1 MVGVRSDVWANR
13 FVALQTSLIG
23 IHLWSQLA
31 GACPFRQTHLLR
43 LLGVHLVTG
52 DAGKIS
58 ATKTR
63 RRLQPIELTS
73 RDANHTVTPKAVGEK
88 IWLCYTYEIFL
99 FAVVGRVWLHDEALA
114 KIIVTRAKVRP
125 LSIEIDFVR
134 HVVEGPDAVALAA
147 IESGNRASQARRIR
161 YASIRFSCQMNF
173 ESPDGIS
180 IKCDVLISL
189 TVASLTRNPK
199 FRDA

>member
-1 MVGVRSDVWANR
+1 MVGVSSDVWADR
-13 FVALQTSLIG
+13 LVALQTSLIG

-31 GACPFRQTHLLR
+31 GARPFRQTHLLR
-43 LLGVHLVTG
+43 LLGMHLVTG
-52 DAGKIS
+52 NAGKIS
-58 ATKTR
+58 AAKTR
-63 RRLQPIELTS
+63 RRLQPVELTS

-88 IWLCYTYEIFL
+88 IWLCFAYEIFL
-99 FAVVGRVWLHDEALA
+99 FAVIGRVWLNDETLSE
-114 KIIVTRAKVRP
+114 IVMTRAKVRP
-125 LSIEIDFVR
+125 LSIEIDFIG
-134 HVVEGPDAVALAA
+134 HVVEGPNAVALAA
-147 IESGNRASQARRIR
+147 IEAGDRGGQARRIR

-189 TVASLTRNPK
+189 AVASLTRNPK

>member
-1 MVGVRSDVWANR
+1 MVGVRSDVWADR

-31 GACPFRQTHLLR
+31 GARPFRQTHLLR
-43 LLGVHLVTG
+43 LLGMHLVTG

-58 ATKTR
+58 AAKTR
-63 RRLQPIELTS
+63 RRLQAVKLAAGDS
-73 RDANHTVTPKAVGEK
+73 NHTVAPKAVAKK
-88 IWLCYTYEIFL
+88 IGLRFANEIFL

-114 KIIVTRAKVRP
+114 KIIVTSAKVRP
-125 LSIEIDFVR
+125 LSIEIDFIG
-134 HVVEGPDAVALAA
+134 HVVESPNAVALAA
-147 IESGNRASQARRIR
+147 IESGNRGGQARGIR
-161 YASIRFSCQMNF
+161 YASVRFSCQMNF

-189 TVASLTRNPK
+189 AVASLTRNPK
-199 FRDA
+199 FRDV